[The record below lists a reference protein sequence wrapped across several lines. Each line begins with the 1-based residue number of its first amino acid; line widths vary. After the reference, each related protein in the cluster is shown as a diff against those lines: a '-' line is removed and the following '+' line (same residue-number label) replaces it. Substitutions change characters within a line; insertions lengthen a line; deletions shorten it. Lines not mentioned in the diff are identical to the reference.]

1 MKMGQTGHEIKLVA
15 NKFEPSH
22 RLKTASFAMI
32 AIGALGFLVGLMQN
46 PERLWTSYLV
56 AFFFVSCL
64 GLGGMFFTAIQH
76 VAKAGWS
83 AGIRRLSEGMA
94 SFLPAIIVGS
104 LVLLIGIKKLYVW
117 ANPEVMAENPMIK
130 AKEAYLNVPFLI
142 ARLMIFAVGMF
153 LFGKKII
160 GNSLKQDQTGDQN
173 LTHANVGWSIA
184 WVLFFALSF
193 SMFSVDLL
201 MSLLPTWYSTI
212 FGVYCFAGLFQ
223 SSLAFLILV
232 MLYFKKTGVVQ
243 GYFGI
248 DHVHDVAKF
257 MKGFTVFWAYI
268 AFSQFM
274 LIWYANIPEETEFYL
289 MRAEGGWM
297 AISMG
302 LLFFKFIIP
311 FLALLPRGV
320 KRDEKMLPV
329 ICVLILIMQYLD
341 VFWMVYPNFFE
352 GHVSVPGIYEIA
364 MLALVLGIFL
374 SLMIRFFQKNNVV
387 AIKDPRMHES
397 IHHHVSY

>member
-1 MKMGQTGHEIKLVA
+1 MAENKHVELVA
-15 NKFEPSH
+15 QKFEPSQK
-22 RLKTASFAMI
+22 LKTASFALT
-32 AIGALGFLVGLMQN
+32 AIGALGFLVGIIQN

-83 AGIRRLSEGMA
+83 SGIRRLSESMTA
-94 SFLPAIIVGS
+94 FLPVILLGG
-104 LVLLIGIKKLYVW
+104 LVLLLGVKKLYPW
-117 ANPEVMAENPMIK
+117 ANSDYIQEMPIVA
-130 AKEAYLNVPFLI
+130 AKTAYLNVPFLVL
-142 ARLMIFAVGMF
+142 RLLVFALGMIF
-153 LFGKKII
+153 FGKKIV
-160 GNSLKQDQTGDQN
+160 GNSLKQDQNGDHSYT
-173 LTHANVGWSIA
+173 LSNVGWSIA

-193 SMFSVDLL
+193 SLFSVDLL

-212 FGVYCFAGLFQ
+212 FGIYCFAGLFQ
-223 SSLAFLILV
+223 SSLAFLLLMMI
-232 MLYFKKTGVVQ
+232 YFKKTGMIK

-248 DHVHDVAKF
+248 DHIHDVAKF

-289 MRAEGGWM
+289 LRAEGGWL
-297 AISMG
+297 AISFS

-320 KRDEKMLPV
+320 KRDTKALVP
-329 ICVLILIMQYLD
+329 ICCLILVMQYVDIYWL
-341 VFWMVYPNFFE
+341 VYPNFFH
-352 GHVSVPGIYEIA
+352 GQVMFGFYEIA
-364 MLALVLGIFL
+364 LLCLFMGLFIL
-374 SLMIRFFQKNNVV
+374 SIIKFFQKNSVV
-387 AIKDPRMHES
+387 AIKDPRLHES
-397 IHHHVSY
+397 IHHHVTY

>member
-1 MKMGQTGHEIKLVA
+1 MKMAQTHDTKLAA
-15 NKFEPSH
+15 NKFEPTH
-22 RLKTASFAMI
+22 ALKTTSIALI

-76 VAKAGWS
+76 IAKAGWS
-83 AGIRRLSEGMA
+83 SSIRRLSEGMT
-94 SFLPAIIVGS
+94 SFLPVIVVGS
-104 LVLLIGIKKLYVW
+104 LILLIGLKKLYPW
-117 ANPEVMAENPMIK
+117 ANADVVANSPVIA
-130 AKEAYLNVPFLI
+130 AKTAYLNTPFLI
-142 ARLMIFAVGMF
+142 VRLLVFSLGMF
-153 LFGKKII
+153 FFGQKIV
-160 GNSLKQDQTGDQN
+160 GNSLKQDKNGDHSYTLN
-173 LTHANVGWSIA
+173 NVGWSIA

-193 SMFSVDLL
+193 SLFSVDLL

-223 SSLAFLILV
+223 SSLAFIIL
-232 MLYFKKTGVVQ
+232 MMYYFRKNGVIQ
-243 GYFGI
+243 GYYGD
-248 DHVHDVAKF
+248 DHIHDVAKF
-257 MKGFTVFWAYI
+257 LKGFTVFWAYI

-297 AISMG
+297 AISFG

-320 KRDEKMLPV
+320 KRGSAQLPV
-329 ICVLILIMQYLD
+329 ICFLILIMQYID
-341 VFWMVYPNFFE
+341 VYWLVYPNFYE
-352 GHVSVPGIYEIA
+352 GHVVFGFYEIA
-364 MLALVLGIFL
+364 MLALFLGLFL
-374 SLMIRFFQKNNVV
+374 MMMIGFFKKNSVV
-387 AIKDPRMHES
+387 AIKDPRLHEAL
-397 IHHHVSY
+397 HHHVSY